1 MASAELAVAIPALV
15 LVLAVAL
22 MGLRLGVDTLRCT
35 DAARVGARVAARGEG
50 VGAVRSAVLRDAPAG
65 SAVSVSYAAGLVRVA
80 VAAPGGSL
88 ARWGIPP
95 PSASAT
101 APLEEALDAPRASP

>member
-1 MASAELAVAIPALV
+1 MVSAGLAVALPALV

-22 MGLRLGVDTLRCT
+22 MGLRLGVDTIRCT

-65 SAVSVSYAAGLVRVA
+65 SVVTLSYAAGVVRVG
-80 VAAPGGSL
+80 VAAPGGL
-88 ARWGIPP
+88 FARWGPP
-95 PSASAT
+95 PSASAEV
-101 APLEEALDAPRASP
+101 PLEETVAAVGG